1 MYGLKVTGGDLA
13 RFVTQARA
21 SIAAERLRFIVG
33 NRGNNFVTTPMR
45 KHRGEVQ
52 GFALVIRG
60 DEGSYEFTEDDITAF
75 GL

>member
-1 MYGLKVTGGDLA
+1 MYGLEVTGGDLA

-21 SIAAERLRFIVG
+21 NVAAERLRLIVG
-33 NRGNNFVTTPMR
+33 DRGNNSVTTPMR
-45 KHRGEVQ
+45 KQRGEVQ
-52 GFALVIRG
+52 GFALIIHG